1 MANHRRHN
9 SINLVHVDGFRV
21 EGVQSIRT
29 AVYNHFSNHFKASGA
44 VRPGVE
50 GLQFRKLSY
59 CDAGKLT
66 KSFSL
71 NEVKQYV

>member
-50 GLQFRKLSY
+50 GL
-59 CDAGKLT
+59 
-66 KSFSL
+66 
-71 NEVKQYV
+71 